1 MTHAFIQTPLPQTDE
16 PIDHNL
22 SLTGPQRQIRHILL
36 GHPLAI
42 RHTIYLLHN
51 LGYVDP
57 GRWSALVDLPQ
68 NQLVLP
74 VPAEE
79 QISLLRRRL
88 TLL

>member
-16 PIDHNL
+16 PIDNHL
-22 SLTGPQRQIRHILL
+22 PLTGPQRQIRHILL

-42 RHTIYLLHN
+42 RHTIHLLHT

-57 GRWSALVDLPQ
+57 ARWSALVDLPQ

-74 VPAEE
+74 VAAEE